1 MSEVLLYFLHLC
13 FHVES
18 TSVCYDIFLG
28 NKKITSMPIHLT
40 ISLFV
45 SVPDY
50 TPGEV
55 QAQDMAPPIHVE
67 ENVTAEKYNT
77 VEAPQQPSVSDERLE
92 EPPQDT
98 ASYPVA
104 LETTRELS
112 PPTAPEEPAGEP
124 TKRTYASIV
133 C

>member
-13 FHVES
+13 FHVGN

-28 NKKITSMPIHLT
+28 HNKITSMPIHLT
-40 ISLFV
+40 ISFLV

-55 QAQDMAPPIHVE
+55 QAQDMAPPIYVE
-67 ENVTAEKYNT
+67 ENVAAEKYNT
-77 VEAPQQPSVSDERLE
+77 VEAPQQLSVADEILDE
-92 EPPQDT
+92 PQDI

-104 LETTRELS
+104 LETTRES

-124 TKRTYASIV
+124 TKHTYASIV